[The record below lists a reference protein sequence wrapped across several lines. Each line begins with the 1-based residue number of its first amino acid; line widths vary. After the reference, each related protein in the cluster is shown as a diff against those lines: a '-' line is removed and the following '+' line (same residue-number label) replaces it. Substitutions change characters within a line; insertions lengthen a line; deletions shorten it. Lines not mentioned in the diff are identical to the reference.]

1 MRDRIARAAAAA
13 LALVL
18 PASCASCAAPG
29 VALCA
34 ACRAALE
41 PRVETVDLDGLRVH
55 AALRF
60 EGSAARIVRAY
71 KEEGRTDVR
80 RPLSA
85 ALGSALAVAAAG
97 ERGLL
102 AVPVPGGAARARRR
116 GYRVVEELL
125 RGAGVR
131 PDRVLVWSR
140 RAADQR
146 ELTREQRRE
155 NLRGALMARGADPG
169 ARVVIVDDIA
179 TTGATLAE
187 ACRALTAAGAEV
199 VGAAVV
205 ARTPL
210 RSDVNGR

>member
-1 MRDRIARAAAAA
+1 MAAA
-13 LALVL
+13 
-18 PASCASCAAPG
+18 G
-29 VALCA
+29 
-34 ACRAALE
+34 
-41 PRVETVDLDGLRVH
+41 
-55 AALRF
+55 
-60 EGSAARIVRAY
+60 
-71 KEEGRTDVR
+71 
-80 RPLSA
+80 
-85 ALGSALAVAAAG
+85 G

-131 PDRVLVWSR
+131 PDRMLVWSR
-140 RAADQR
+140 RSADQR
-146 ELTREQRRE
+146 ELTQEQSTRE